1 MESGSTVTLNLVRI
15 LDHIMRWTLAIAT
28 YNRPD
33 ALRECIKYALA
44 QSCPPYEIA
53 VVDASSEWASSR
65 QMVLKMAGLTH
76 VAYEPAHIRG
86 SAAQRNQLIKIPT
99 RDVLFLL
106 DDAPSIHRACPS
118 DILKPHK

>member
-44 QSCPPYEIA
+44 QSCPPCEIA

-65 QMVLKMAGLTH
+65 QMVLKMAGLSH

-86 SAAQRNQLIKIPT
+86 SAAQRNHLITIAT
-99 RDVLFLL
+99 GALRLL
-106 DDAPSIHRACPS
+106 IDCDSC
-118 DILKPHK
+118 